1 MRKLILAIAFIV
13 FGIASF
19 AQTSYLWL
27 TKSDTTGKAFRGI
40 LDIQGSGAAGSTFLT
55 KELVMPFV
63 VGGTITAES
72 RGSALER
79 MSDLGVFG
87 GNVNA
92 RARYYGGRDS
102 LFGSEMLDLYI
113 QVGKGYFGSGR
124 ISKEAFDLISNG
136 NVNFQGKRVSL
147 SSIQGEMQGF
157 QSIGFGIYDKR
168 TFSSIG
174 ISMVNGLTYQQF
186 SLFPPSSFYTSQN
199 ADTLQLDYSGE
210 YIHSAAAR
218 PNGNGIGFS
227 IDGEYNF
234 VRDRGEDK
242 KEVWNTLGVRNLGWV
257 NWNGQSEVVSFD
269 STFTWTGVDLNG
281 ILNGDSLLNGT
292 SGFADTLITTSQNV
306 SFWRPLRGSF
316 YVRSVYRWNEKIRFT
331 AGLEMYAAP
340 MKPLATIGFMYMPKK
355 NCIAS
360 MNVSNGGYGNWKLGM
375 GVQWLIANQF
385 YVGIQTTNAPGYF
398 FKEARE
404 MSASLQL
411 SYLFKTKKK
420 DNE

>member
-1 MRKLILAIAFIV
+1 MRKLILAIV
-13 FGIASF
+13 FFVLGSASF

-27 TKSDTTGKAFRGI
+27 TKSDSTGRAFRGI
-40 LDIQGSGAAGSTFLT
+40 IDLQGSVTVGSTFLT
-55 KELVMPFV
+55 KELVKPFI
-63 VGGTITAES
+63 VGGTVT
-72 RGSALER
+72 SAAR
-79 MSDLGVFG
+79 NSVVAGMTDLGVLG
-87 GNVNA
+87 GNANA

-102 LFGSEMLDLYI
+102 LFGSEMLDLFI
-113 QVGKGYFGSGR
+113 QVGKGYLGSGR

-136 NVNFQGKRVSL
+136 NVNYQGARVPL
-147 SSIQGEMQGF
+147 NSIQGELQGF

-199 ADTLQLDYSGE
+199 ADTLQLDYYGE
-210 YIHSAAAR
+210 YIHSAAPR

-234 VRDRGEDK
+234 VRDRDIDK

-269 STFTWTGVDLNG
+269 STFIWTGVDLNA

-292 SGFADTLITTSQNV
+292 SGFADTLVTTSQNV

-316 YVRSVYRWNEKIRFT
+316 YVRSVYRWNEKIRLT
-331 AGLEMYAAP
+331 AGLEMFAVP
-340 MKPLATIGFMYMPKK
+340 MKPLVALGIMYMPKK
-355 NCIAS
+355 NCIVS
-360 MNVSNGGYGNWKLGM
+360 MNISNGAYSNWKLGM
-375 GVQWLIANQF
+375 GLQWLVANQF
-385 YVGIQTTNAPGYF
+385 YFGFQTSNLPGYF
-398 FKEARE
+398 FKEAKE

>member
-1 MRKLILAIAFIV
+1 MRKIILAFTFILIG
-13 FGIASF
+13 GITF

-40 LDIQGSGAAGSTFLT
+40 LDVQGNATVGSTFLT
-55 KELVMPFV
+55 KELVKPFV
-63 VGGTITAES
+63 VGGVVTSSS
-72 RGSALER
+72 RNSVLDG
-79 MSDLGVFG
+79 MKNVGVFG
-87 GNVNA
+87 GNANV

-124 ISKEAFDLISNG
+124 ISKDAFGLISNG
-136 NVNFQGKRVSL
+136 NANYQGSRVPL
-147 SSIQGEMQGF
+147 NSIQGEMQGF

-174 ISMVNGLTYQQF
+174 ISMVNGLSYQAF
-186 SLFPPSSFYTSQN
+186 SIYPPSSFYTSAN

-210 YIHSAAAR
+210 YIHSAPSR

-234 VRDRGEDK
+234 VRDRGIDK

-257 NWNGQSEVVSFD
+257 NWNGQTEIVSFD
-269 STFTWTGVDLNG
+269 STITWTGVDLNG
-281 ILNGDSLLNGT
+281 ILNGDSLMNGV
-292 SGFADTLITTSQNV
+292 SGFADTLVTTSQKA
-306 SFWRPLRGSF
+306 SFWCPLRGSF
-316 YVRSVYRWNEKIRFT
+316 YVRSVYRWNEKIRLT
-331 AGLEMYAAP
+331 AALEVFSIP
-340 MKPLATIGFMYMPKK
+340 LKPLATVGIMYMPKN
-355 NCIAS
+355 NCIVS
-360 MNVSNGGYGNWKLGM
+360 MNVSNGAYSNWKFGVGM
-375 GVQWLIANQF
+375 QWLIANQF
-385 YVGIQTTNAPGYF
+385 YFGFQTSNLPGYF
-398 FKEARE
+398 LKEAKE

>member
-1 MRKLILAIAFIV
+1 MRKIIAAVVFIV
-13 FGIASF
+13 FGSVSF

-40 LDIQGSGAAGSTFLT
+40 LDVQGSATAGSTFLT
-55 KELVMPFV
+55 KELVKPFV
-63 VGGTITAES
+63 VGGVVSAEA
-72 RGSALER
+72 RNSAIEG
-79 MSDLGVFG
+79 MTGLGIFG
-87 GNVNA
+87 GNANV

-102 LFGSEMLDLYI
+102 LFGSEMLDLFI

-124 ISKEAFDLISNG
+124 ISRDAFDLISNG
-136 NVNFQGKRVSL
+136 NVNFQGVRVPL
-147 SSIQGEMQGF
+147 NSIQGEVQGF

-174 ISMVNGLTYQQF
+174 ISMVNGLTYQQV
-186 SLFPPSSFYTSQN
+186 SLFPPSSFYTSAN

-210 YIHSAAAR
+210 YVHSAAPR

-257 NWNGQSEVVSFD
+257 NWIGRSEVVSFD
-269 STFTWTGVDLNG
+269 STLTWTGVDLNG

-292 SGFADTLITTSQNV
+292 SGFADTLVTTTEQV

-316 YVRSVYRWNEKIRFT
+316 YVRSVYRWNEKVRLT

-340 MKPLATIGFMYMPKK
+340 LKPLATLGFMYMPKG
-355 NCIAS
+355 NVIAS
-360 MNVSNGGYGNWKLGM
+360 VNVSNGGYANWKLGM

-385 YVGIQTTNAPGYF
+385 YLGVQTSNVPGYF
-398 FKEARE
+398 LKSAHE
-404 MSASLQL
+404 MQASVQL

-420 DNE
+420 ENE

>member
-1 MRKLILAIAFIV
+1 MKKILIV
-13 FGIASF
+13 FVFALASAMSF

-27 TKSDTTGKAFRGI
+27 TRSDTTGKAFRGI
-40 LDIQGSGAAGSTFLT
+40 LDIQGNAAAGSTFLT
-55 KELVMPFV
+55 KELVKPFV
-63 VGGTITAES
+63 VGGTVTSEA
-72 RGSALER
+72 RNSAIDG
-79 MSDLGVFG
+79 MTDLGVFG
-87 GNVNA
+87 GNANV

-124 ISKEAFDLISNG
+124 ISKEAFDLIANG
-136 NVNFQGKRVSL
+136 NVNYQGTRVPL
-147 SSIQGEMQGF
+147 TSIQGEAQGF

-186 SLFPPSSFYTSQN
+186 SLFPPSSFYTSPN

-210 YIHSAAAR
+210 YVHSANPR

-234 VRDRGEDK
+234 VRDRGIDK
-242 KEVWNTLGVRNLGWV
+242 KEVWNSLGVRNLGWV
-257 NWNGQSEVVSFD
+257 
-269 STFTWTGVDLNG
+269 
-281 ILNGDSLLNGT
+281 ILNGDSLLNGA
-292 SGFADTLITTSQNV
+292 SGFADTLVTTSQNV

-316 YVRSVYRWNEKIRFT
+316 YVRSVYRWNEKLRLT

-340 MKPLATIGFMYMPKK
+340 LKPLATVGFMYMPKS
-355 NCIAS
+355 NVIAS

-385 YVGIQTTNAPGYF
+385 YLGVQTSNLPGYF
-398 FKEARE
+398 FKNTRE
-404 MSASLQL
+404 MQASIQL
-411 SYLFKTKKK
+411 SYLFKTKKI

>member
-1 MRKLILAIAFIV
+1 MRKLIVVFIFIV
-13 FGIASF
+13 FGSASF

-40 LDIQGSGAAGSTFLT
+40 LDLQGSATAGSTFLT
-55 KELVMPFV
+55 KELVKPFA
-63 VGGTITAES
+63 VGGIVTAEA
-72 RGSALER
+72 RNSAVDG

-87 GNVNA
+87 GNANV

-102 LFGSEMLDLYI
+102 LFGSEMLDLFI

-124 ISKEAFDLISNG
+124 ISKDAFDLLSNG
-136 NVNFQGKRVSL
+136 NVNFQGVRVPL
-147 SSIQGEMQGF
+147 NSIQGEVQGF

-186 SLFPPSSFYTSQN
+186 SLFPPSSFYTSAN

-210 YIHSAAAR
+210 YVHSAAAR

-234 VRDRGEDK
+234 VRDRGVDK

-269 STFTWTGVDLNG
+269 STLTWTGVDLNG

-292 SGFADTLITTSQNV
+292 SGFADTLVTNAQNV

-316 YVRSVYRWNEKIRFT
+316 YVRSVYRWSEKVRLT

-340 MKPLATIGFMYMPKK
+340 MKPLATVGFMYMPKN
-355 NCIAS
+355 NCVAS
-360 MNVSNGGYGNWKLGM
+360 INISNGGYANWKLGM

-385 YVGIQTTNAPGYF
+385 YLGVQTSNVPGYF
-398 FKEARE
+398 FKSARE
-404 MSASLQL
+404 MQASIQV

>member
-1 MRKLILAIAFIV
+1 MRKLILAIVLFVAGSAV
-13 FGIASF
+13 F

-27 TKSDTTGKAFRGI
+27 TKSDSTGKAFRGI
-40 LDIQGSGAAGSTFLT
+40 LDLQGSATAGSTFLT
-55 KELVMPFV
+55 KELVKPFV
-63 VGGTITAES
+63 VGGTVTAES
-72 RGSALER
+72 RNSAVAG
-79 MSDLGVFG
+79 MTDLGVFG
-87 GNVNA
+87 GNANV

-102 LFGSEMLDLYI
+102 LFGSEMLDLFI

-136 NVNFQGKRVSL
+136 NVNYQGARVPL
-147 SSIQGEMQGF
+147 NSIQGEVQGF

-174 ISMVNGLTYQQF
+174 ISMLNGLTYQQF

-210 YIHSAAAR
+210 YVHSATAR

-234 VRDRGEDK
+234 VRDRGIDK

-316 YVRSVYRWNEKIRFT
+316 YVRSVYRLSEKIRLT

-340 MKPLATIGFMYMPKK
+340 LKPLATVGFMYMPKS

-360 MNVSNGGYGNWKLGM
+360 MNISNGAYGNWKLGM

-385 YVGIQTTNAPGYF
+385 YFGFQTSNLPGYF
-398 FKEARE
+398 FKEAKE
-404 MSASLQL
+404 ISASLQV
-411 SYLFKTKKK
+411 SYLFKTKKN

>member
-1 MRKLILAIAFIV
+1 MKKILIAFV
-13 FGIASF
+13 LVLASAVSS

-27 TKSDTTGKAFRGI
+27 TRSDTTGKAFRGI
-40 LDIQGSGAAGSTFLT
+40 LDIQGNAAAGSTFLT
-55 KELVMPFV
+55 KELVKPFV

-72 RGSALER
+72 RNSAVQG
-79 MSDLGVFG
+79 MTNLGLFG
-87 GNVNA
+87 GNANV

-124 ISKEAFDLISNG
+124 ISKEVFDLLSNG
-136 NVNFQGKRVSL
+136 NVNYQGVRVPL
-147 SSIQGEMQGF
+147 NSIQGELQGF
-157 QSIGFGIYDKR
+157 QSIGFGVYDKR

-174 ISMVNGLTYQQF
+174 ISMVNGLAYQAL
-186 SLFPPSSFYTSQN
+186 SLYPNSSFYTSAN
-199 ADTLQLDYSGE
+199 ADTLQLDYSGQ
-210 YIHSAAAR
+210 YIHSAQAR

-234 VRDRGEDK
+234 VRDRGVDR
-242 KEVWNTLGVRNLGWV
+242 KEVWNSLGVRNVGWV
-257 NWNGQSEVVSFD
+257 NWHGQSEIVSFD
-269 STFTWTGVDLNG
+269 STLSWTGVDLNS
-281 ILNGDSLLNGT
+281 ILSGDSLMNGT
-292 SGFADTLITTSQNV
+292 SGFADTLVTTSEKV
-306 SFWRPLRGSF
+306 SFWCPLRGSF
-316 YVRSVYRWNEKIRFT
+316 YVRSVYRWSEKLRLS

-340 MKPLATIGFMYMPKK
+340 LKPLATVGFMYMPKS
-355 NCIAS
+355 NFIAS

-385 YVGIQTTNAPGYF
+385 YLGVQTSNLPGYF
-398 FKEARE
+398 FENTRE
-404 MSASLQL
+404 MQASIQL

>member
-1 MRKLILAIAFIV
+1 MKKILIV
-13 FGIASF
+13 FVFALASAMSS

-27 TKSDTTGKAFRGI
+27 TRSDTTGKAFRGI
-40 LDIQGSGAAGSTFLT
+40 IDIQGNAAAGSTFLT
-55 KELVMPFV
+55 KELVRPFV
-63 VGGTITAES
+63 VGGTVTAEA
-72 RGSALER
+72 RNSAIDG
-79 MSDLGVFG
+79 MTDLGVFG
-87 GNVNA
+87 GNANA

-124 ISKEAFDLISNG
+124 ISKEAFDLLSNG
-136 NVNFQGKRVSL
+136 NVNYQGARVPL
-147 SSIQGEMQGF
+147 NSIQGEVQGF

-186 SLFPPSSFYTSQN
+186 SLFPPSSFYTSPN

-210 YIHSAAAR
+210 YVHSANPR

-234 VRDRGEDK
+234 VRDRGIDK
-242 KEVWNTLGVRNLGWV
+242 KEVWNSLGVRNLGWV
-257 NWNGQSEVVSFD
+257 NWNGQSEVVNFD
-269 STFTWTGVDLNG
+269 STLTWTGVDLNA
-281 ILNGDSLLNGT
+281 ILNEDSLLNGA
-292 SGFADTLITTSQNV
+292 SGFADTLVTTSQNV

-316 YVRSVYRWNEKIRFT
+316 YVRSVYRWNEKLRLT

-340 MKPLATIGFMYMPKK
+340 LKPLATVGFMYMPKS
-355 NCIAS
+355 NFIAS

-375 GVQWLIANQF
+375 GVQMLIANQF
-385 YVGIQTTNAPGYF
+385 HLGVQTSNLPGYF
-398 FKEARE
+398 FKNTRE
-404 MSASLQL
+404 MQASIQL

>member
-1 MRKLILAIAFIV
+1 MRKLIVVFIFIV
-13 FGIASF
+13 FGSTSF

-40 LDIQGSGAAGSTFLT
+40 LDLQGSATAGSTFLT
-55 KELVMPFV
+55 KELVKPFV
-63 VGGTITAES
+63 VGGTVTAEA
-72 RGSALER
+72 RNSAVDG

-87 GNVNA
+87 ANANV

-102 LFGSEMLDLYI
+102 LFGSEMLDLFI
-113 QVGKGYFGSGR
+113 QVGKGYFGTGR
-124 ISKEAFDLISNG
+124 ISKDAFDLLSNG
-136 NVNFQGKRVSL
+136 NVNFQGVRVPL
-147 SSIQGEMQGF
+147 NSIQGEVQGF

-186 SLFPPSSFYTSQN
+186 SLFPPSSFYTSAN

-210 YIHSAAAR
+210 YVHSATAR

-234 VRDRGEDK
+234 VRDRGVDK

-269 STFTWTGVDLNG
+269 STLTWTGVDLNG

-292 SGFADTLITTSQNV
+292 SGFADTLVTNAQNV

-316 YVRSVYRWNEKIRFT
+316 YVRSVYRWSEKVRLT

-340 MKPLATIGFMYMPKK
+340 MKPLATVGFMYMPKN
-355 NCIAS
+355 NCVAY
-360 MNVSNGGYGNWKLGM
+360 MNVSNGGYANWKLGM

-385 YVGIQTTNAPGYF
+385 YLGVQTSNVPGYF
-398 FKEARE
+398 FKSARE
-404 MSASLQL
+404 MQASIQV

>member
-1 MRKLILAIAFIV
+1 MRKLILAIVLFVAGSAV
-13 FGIASF
+13 F

-27 TKSDTTGKAFRGI
+27 TKSDSTGKAFRGI
-40 LDIQGSGAAGSTFLT
+40 LDLQGSATAGSTFLT
-55 KELVMPFV
+55 KELVKPFV
-63 VGGTITAES
+63 VGGTVTAES
-72 RGSALER
+72 RNSAVAG
-79 MSDLGVFG
+79 MTDLGVFG
-87 GNVNA
+87 GNANV

-102 LFGSEMLDLYI
+102 LFGSEMLDLFI

-136 NVNFQGKRVSL
+136 NVNYQGARVPL
-147 SSIQGEMQGF
+147 NSIQGEVQGF

-210 YIHSAAAR
+210 YVHSATAR

-234 VRDRGEDK
+234 VRDRGIDK

-316 YVRSVYRWNEKIRFT
+316 YVRSVYRLSEKIRLT

-340 MKPLATIGFMYMPKK
+340 LKPLATVGFMYMPKS

-360 MNVSNGGYGNWKLGM
+360 MNISNGAYGNWKLGM

-385 YVGIQTTNAPGYF
+385 YFGFQTSNLPGYF
-398 FKEARE
+398 FKEAKE
-404 MSASLQL
+404 MSASLQV
-411 SYLFKTKKK
+411 SYLFKTKKN

>member
-1 MRKLILAIAFIV
+1 MKKIILALAFTLL
-13 FGIASF
+13 FGSTF

-27 TKSDTTGKAFRGI
+27 SKSDTTGKAFRGI
-40 LDIQGSGAAGSTFLT
+40 LDIQGQATAGSTFLT
-55 KELVMPFV
+55 KELVKPFV
-63 VGGTITAES
+63 VGGNI
-72 RGSALER
+72 SADAR
-79 MSDLGVFG
+79 NSAIDGMKDLGIFG
-87 GNVNA
+87 GNANV

-102 LFGSEMLDLYI
+102 LFGNEMLDLYI

-124 ISKEAFDLISNG
+124 ISKDAFDLISNG
-136 NVNFQGKRVSL
+136 NVNYQGTRVPL
-147 SSIQGEMQGF
+147 NSIQGEAQGF

-186 SLFPPSSFYTSQN
+186 SMFPPSSFYTSQN
-199 ADTLQLDYSGE
+199 ADTLQLDYAGQ
-210 YIHSAAAR
+210 YMHSASAR

-257 NWNGQSEVVSFD
+257 NWNGQSEVVNFD
-269 STFTWTGVDLNG
+269 STLTWTGVDLNG
-281 ILNGDSLLNGT
+281 ILNGDSLWNGT
-292 SGFADTLITTSQNV
+292 SGFADTLVTTSQNV

-316 YVRSVYRWNEKIRFT
+316 YVRSVYRWNEKLRLT

-340 MKPLATIGFMYMPKK
+340 LKPLATVGCMYLPNK

-360 MNVSNGGYGNWKLGM
+360 VNVSNGGYGNWKLGM

-385 YVGIQTTNAPGYF
+385 YLGVQTSNVPGYF
-398 FKEARE
+398 FKNTRE
-404 MSASLQL
+404 MQASIQV

>member
-1 MRKLILAIAFIV
+1 MRKIIAAVVFIV
-13 FGIASF
+13 FGSVSF

-40 LDIQGSGAAGSTFLT
+40 LDVQGSATAGSTFLT
-55 KELVMPFV
+55 KELVKPFV
-63 VGGTITAES
+63 VGGVVSAEA
-72 RGSALER
+72 RNSAIEG
-79 MSDLGVFG
+79 MTGLGIFG
-87 GNVNA
+87 GNANV

-102 LFGSEMLDLYI
+102 LFGSEMLDLFI

-124 ISKEAFDLISNG
+124 ISRDAFDLISNG
-136 NVNFQGKRVSL
+136 NVNFQGVRVPL
-147 SSIQGEMQGF
+147 NSIQGEVQGF

-174 ISMVNGLTYQQF
+174 ISMVNGLTYQQV
-186 SLFPPSSFYTSQN
+186 SLFPPSSFYTSAN

-210 YIHSAAAR
+210 YVHSAAPR

-234 VRDRGEDK
+234 VRDRGEDR

-257 NWNGQSEVVSFD
+257 NWNGRSEVVSFD
-269 STFTWTGVDLNG
+269 STLTWTGVDLNG

-292 SGFADTLITTSQNV
+292 SGFADTLVTTTEQV

-316 YVRSVYRWNEKIRFT
+316 YVRSVYRWNEKVRLT

-340 MKPLATIGFMYMPKK
+340 LKPLATLGFMYMPKG
-355 NCIAS
+355 NVIAS
-360 MNVSNGGYGNWKLGM
+360 VNVSNGGYANWKLGM

-385 YVGIQTTNAPGYF
+385 YLGVQTSNVLGYF
-398 FKEARE
+398 FKSAHE
-404 MSASLQL
+404 MQASVQL

-420 DNE
+420 ENE

>member
-1 MRKLILAIAFIV
+1 MRKLIVAFTFIV
-13 FGIASF
+13 FGSVSF

-40 LDIQGSGAAGSTFLT
+40 LDLQGSATAGSTFLT
-55 KELVMPFV
+55 KELVKPFV
-63 VGGTITAES
+63 VGGTVTAEA
-72 RGSALER
+72 RNSAVDG

-87 GNVNA
+87 ANANV

-102 LFGSEMLDLYI
+102 LFGSEMLDLFI

-124 ISKEAFDLISNG
+124 ISKDAFDLLSNG
-136 NVNFQGKRVSL
+136 NVNFQGVRVPL
-147 SSIQGEMQGF
+147 NSIQGEVQGF

-186 SLFPPSSFYTSQN
+186 SLFPPSSFYTSAN

-210 YIHSAAAR
+210 YVHSAAAR

-234 VRDRGEDK
+234 VRDRGVDK

-269 STFTWTGVDLNG
+269 STLTWTGVDLNG

-292 SGFADTLITTSQNV
+292 SGFADTLVTNARNV

-316 YVRSVYRWNEKIRFT
+316 YVRSVYRWSEKVRLT

-340 MKPLATIGFMYMPKK
+340 MKPLATVGFMYMPKN
-355 NCIAS
+355 NCVAY
-360 MNVSNGGYGNWKLGM
+360 MNVSNGGYANWKLGM

-385 YVGIQTTNAPGYF
+385 YLGVQTSNVPGYF
-398 FKEARE
+398 FKSARE
-404 MSASLQL
+404 MQASIQV

>member
-1 MRKLILAIAFIV
+1 MRKIILAASFILIG
-13 FGIASF
+13 GITF

-27 TKSDTTGKAFRGI
+27 TRSDTTGKAFRGI
-40 LDIQGSGAAGSTFLT
+40 LDLQGSATVGSTFLT
-55 KELVMPFV
+55 KELVKPFV
-63 VGGTITAES
+63 VGGTVTSEATN
-72 RGSALER
+72 SAVDR
-79 MSDLGVFG
+79 MTDLGVFG
-87 GNVNA
+87 GNANM

-136 NVNFQGKRVSL
+136 NVNYQGNRVPL
-147 SSIQGEMQGF
+147 NSIQGEMQGF

-186 SLFPPSSFYTSQN
+186 SLFSPSSFYTSAN

-210 YIHSAAAR
+210 YVHSAAVR

-227 IDGEYNF
+227 IDGEFNF

-257 NWNGQSEVVSFD
+257 NWNGQSQVVSFD
-269 STFTWTGVDLNG
+269 STVTWTGVDLNS

-292 SGFADTLITTSQNV
+292 TGFADTLITTSRNV

-316 YVRSVYRWNEKIRFT
+316 YVRSVYRWNERIRLT
-331 AGLEMYAAP
+331 AGLEMFAAP
-340 MKPLATIGFMYMPKK
+340 MKPLVSLGIMFVPKG

-360 MNVSNGGYGNWKLGM
+360 MNVSNGAYGNWKLGF

-385 YVGIQTTNAPGYF
+385 YFGFQTSNLPGYF

-420 DNE
+420 ENE

>member
-1 MRKLILAIAFIV
+1 MRKLIVACTFIV
-13 FGIASF
+13 FGSVSF

-40 LDIQGSGAAGSTFLT
+40 LDLQGTAIAGSTFLT
-55 KELVMPFV
+55 KELVKPFV
-63 VGGTITAES
+63 LGGVVTAQS
-72 RGSALER
+72 RNSVVEG
-79 MSDLGVFG
+79 MTDLGVFG
-87 GNVNA
+87 GNANA

-124 ISKEAFDLISNG
+124 ISKDAFDLISNG
-136 NVNFQGKRVSL
+136 NVNYQGARVPL
-147 SSIQGEMQGF
+147 NSIQGEVQGF

-186 SLFPPSSFYTSQN
+186 SLFPPSSFYTSPN

-210 YIHSAAAR
+210 YVHSANPR

-234 VRDRGEDK
+234 VRDRGIDK
-242 KEVWNTLGVRNLGWV
+242 KEVWNSLGVRNLGWV

-269 STFTWTGVDLNG
+269 STLTWTGVDLNG
-281 ILNGDSLLNGT
+281 ILNGDSLLNGV
-292 SGFADTLITTSQNV
+292 SGFADTLVTTSQNV

-316 YVRSVYRWNEKIRFT
+316 YVRSVYRWSEKLRLT

-340 MKPLATIGFMYMPKK
+340 LKPLATVGFMYMPKS
-355 NCIAS
+355 NFLAS
-360 MNVSNGGYGNWKLGM
+360 MNLSNGGYGNWKLGLGM
-375 GVQWLIANQF
+375 QWLIANQI
-385 YVGIQTTNAPGYF
+385 YVGFQTTNLPGYF
-398 FKEARE
+398 FKETKE
-404 MSASLQL
+404 MSASIQV

>member
-1 MRKLILAIAFIV
+1 MKKILIV
-13 FGIASF
+13 FVFAHATILSS

-40 LDIQGSGAAGSTFLT
+40 IDVQGNAAAGSTFLT
-55 KELVMPFV
+55 KELVKPFV

-72 RGSALER
+72 RNSALQG
-79 MSDLGVFG
+79 MTNLGLFG
-87 GNVNA
+87 GNANV

-124 ISKEAFDLISNG
+124 ISKDAFDLLSNG
-136 NVNFQGKRVSL
+136 NVNFQGTRVPL
-147 SSIQGEMQGF
+147 NSIQGELQGF
-157 QSIGFGIYDKR
+157 QSIGFGVYDKR

-174 ISMVNGLTYQQF
+174 ISMVNGLAYQAL
-186 SLFPPSSFYTSQN
+186 SLYPNSSFYTSAN
-199 ADTLQLDYSGE
+199 ADTLQLDYSGQ
-210 YIHSAAAR
+210 YIHSAQAR

-234 VRDRGEDK
+234 VRDRGADK
-242 KEVWNTLGVRNLGWV
+242 KEVWNSLGVRNLGWV
-257 NWNGQSEVVSFD
+257 NWNGQSEIVSFD
-269 STFTWTGVDLNG
+269 STLSWTGVDLNS
-281 ILNGDSLLNGT
+281 ILNGDSLMNGT
-292 SGFADTLITTSQNV
+292 SGFADTLVTTSEKV
-306 SFWRPLRGSF
+306 SFWCPLRGSF
-316 YVRSVYRWNEKIRFT
+316 YVRSVYRWSEKLRLS

-340 MKPLATIGFMYMPKK
+340 LKPLATIGFMYMPKS
-355 NCIAS
+355 NFIAS

-385 YVGIQTTNAPGYF
+385 YLGVQTSNLPGYF
-398 FKEARE
+398 FENTRE
-404 MSASLQL
+404 MQASIQL

>member
-1 MRKLILAIAFIV
+1 MRKLIVAFTFIV
-13 FGIASF
+13 FGSVSF

-40 LDIQGSGAAGSTFLT
+40 LDLQGTATAGSTFLT
-55 KELVMPFV
+55 KELVKPFV
-63 VGGTITAES
+63 VGGTVTAQS
-72 RGSALER
+72 RNAVVEG
-79 MSDLGVFG
+79 MTDLGVFG
-87 GNVNA
+87 GNANV

-102 LFGSEMLDLYI
+102 LFGSEMLDLFI

-124 ISKEAFDLISNG
+124 ISKDAFDLLSNG
-136 NVNFQGKRVSL
+136 NVNFQGVRVPL
-147 SSIQGEMQGF
+147 NSIQGEVQGF

-186 SLFPPSSFYTSQN
+186 SLFPPSSFYTSAN

-210 YIHSAAAR
+210 YVHSAAAR

-234 VRDRGEDK
+234 VRDRGVDK

-269 STFTWTGVDLNG
+269 STLTWTGVDLNG

-292 SGFADTLITTSQNV
+292 SGFADTLVTNAQHV

-316 YVRSVYRWNEKIRFT
+316 YVRSVYRWSEKVRLT

-340 MKPLATIGFMYMPKK
+340 MKPLATVGFMYMPKK
-355 NCIAS
+355 NCVAS
-360 MNVSNGGYGNWKLGM
+360 INISNGGYANWKLGM

-385 YVGIQTTNAPGYF
+385 YLGVQTSNVPGYF
-398 FKEARE
+398 FKSARE
-404 MSASLQL
+404 MQASIQV

>member
-1 MRKLILAIAFIV
+1 MRKLILAIV
-13 FGIASF
+13 FFVLGSTSF

-27 TKSDTTGKAFRGI
+27 TKSDSTGRAFRGI
-40 LDIQGSGAAGSTFLT
+40 IDLQGSVTVGSTFLT
-55 KELVMPFV
+55 KELVKPFI
-63 VGGTITAES
+63 VGGTVT
-72 RGSALER
+72 SAAR
-79 MSDLGVFG
+79 NSVVAGMTDLGVLG
-87 GNVNA
+87 GNANA

-102 LFGSEMLDLYI
+102 LFGSEMLDLFI
-113 QVGKGYFGSGR
+113 QVGKGYLGSGR

-136 NVNFQGKRVSL
+136 NVNYQGARVPL
-147 SSIQGEMQGF
+147 NSIQGELQGF

-199 ADTLQLDYSGE
+199 ADTLQLDYYGE
-210 YIHSAAAR
+210 YIHSAAPR

-234 VRDRGEDK
+234 VRDRDIDK

-269 STFTWTGVDLNG
+269 STFIWTGVDLNA

-292 SGFADTLITTSQNV
+292 SGFADTLVTTSQNV

-316 YVRSVYRWNEKIRFT
+316 YVRSVYRWNEKIRLT
-331 AGLEMYAAP
+331 AGLEMFAVP
-340 MKPLATIGFMYMPKK
+340 MKPLVALGIMYMPKK
-355 NCIAS
+355 NCIVS
-360 MNVSNGGYGNWKLGM
+360 MNISNGAYSNWKLGM
-375 GVQWLIANQF
+375 GLQWLVANQF
-385 YVGIQTTNAPGYF
+385 YFGFQTSNLPGYF
-398 FKEARE
+398 FKEAKE

>member
-1 MRKLILAIAFIV
+1 MRKLIVVFIFIV
-13 FGIASF
+13 FGSTSF

-40 LDIQGSGAAGSTFLT
+40 LDLQGSATAGSTFLT
-55 KELVMPFV
+55 KELVKPFV
-63 VGGTITAES
+63 VGGTVTAEA
-72 RGSALER
+72 RNSAVDG

-87 GNVNA
+87 GNANV

-102 LFGSEMLDLYI
+102 LFGSEMLDLFI
-113 QVGKGYFGSGR
+113 QVGKGYFGTGR
-124 ISKEAFDLISNG
+124 ISKDAFDLLSNG
-136 NVNFQGKRVSL
+136 NVNFQGVRVPL
-147 SSIQGEMQGF
+147 NSIQGEVQGF

-186 SLFPPSSFYTSQN
+186 SLFPPSSFYTSAN

-210 YIHSAAAR
+210 YVHSATAR

-234 VRDRGEDK
+234 VRDRGVDK

-269 STFTWTGVDLNG
+269 STLTWTGVDLNG

-292 SGFADTLITTSQNV
+292 SGFADTLVTNARNV

-316 YVRSVYRWNEKIRFT
+316 YVRSVYRWSEKVRLT

-340 MKPLATIGFMYMPKK
+340 MKPLATVGFMYMPKN
-355 NCIAS
+355 NCVAS
-360 MNVSNGGYGNWKLGM
+360 INISNGGYANWKLGM

-385 YVGIQTTNAPGYF
+385 YLGVQTSNVPGYF
-398 FKEARE
+398 FKSARE
-404 MSASLQL
+404 MQASIQV